1 MKNAAVPYFLA
12 AYNEVDTQTTMPR
25 ELLIQSPDGQMK
37 TVPLSRERISVGRSS
52 AAELCF
58 PDDGGLSRQHF
69 AFEPEGDDWT
79 VRDLG
84 SKNGTFVNNI
94 PLKARLLLKPGD
106 RITAGHLV
114 VVYAPEGTKPAPG
127 VVVFEGDDSSSPSTS
142 TVVTSLE
149 GALSNQTMV
158 LERGGAKASAPM
170 QALIRAGQELAEA
183 RPLEELFP
191 VILDL
196 AIQAVNAQRGVLLL
210 LEGGSLVARAHKGEN
225 FRISTAVRDRVLNE
239 KSSILVRDVGLD
251 EAFKA
256 RMSIVEQKVH
266 TMMAVPLQA
275 KERIIG
281 LIYVDSPF
289 VLREFTRDDLSLLT
303 VMANIAAIRIE
314 NARLTV
320 VEQAERIMQRDL
332 AQAADIQTG
341 MLPDKAP
348 DVPGVDLAGYNIA
361 CRTVGGDYYDFFP
374 YSDGRV
380 GLALGDV
387 SGKGMPASLLM
398 MGLHARVHVLAEEPG
413 NLGAFMSRLNK
424 ATCLKCPSNRF
435 ITFFFC
441 VLDNATGS
449 LAFANAGHNPPIVV
463 RASGAAEMLEGGG
476 PVLGILPAAPYREMS
491 AQLAQG
497 DMLVLYSD
505 GVTEATNLKEE
516 EYAEERFTEAL
527 RANRDKPAAAI
538 VEAVT
543 QSLADFTAGAPQ
555 ADDITLVVAKRV

>member
-1 MKNAAVPYFLA
+1 
-12 AYNEVDTQTTMPR
+12 MPR
-25 ELLIQSPDGQMK
+25 ELLIQCPDGQMK
-37 TVPLSRERISVGRSS
+37 TVPLSQERISVGRSS
-52 AAELCF
+52 TAELCF
-58 PDDGGLSRQHF
+58 PEDGGLSRQHF

-79 VRDLG
+79 IQDLG
-84 SKNGTFVNNI
+84 SKNGTFVNNL

-114 VVYAPEGTKPAPG
+114 IVYAPEGKKPDSG
-127 VVVFEGDDSSSPSTS
+127 VVVFEGDDESSSPSTS

-149 GALSNQTMV
+149 GALSNQTMT
-158 LERGGAKASAPM
+158 LERGGPKASAPM

-183 RPLEELFP
+183 RPLADLFP

-210 LEGGSLVARAHKGEN
+210 LEGGGLVARAHKGEN
-225 FRISTAVRDRVLNE
+225 FRISTAVRDRVLHE
-239 KSSILVRDVGLD
+239 KSSVLVRDVQLD
-251 EAFKA
+251 DAFKA

-314 NARLTV
+314 NARLTE
-320 VEQAERIMQRDL
+320 VEEVERIMKREL

-341 MLPDKAP
+341 MLPDNAP
-348 DVPGVDLAGYNIA
+348 HVPGVDLAGYNIA

-441 VLDNATGS
+441 VLDTATGA
-449 LAFANAGHNPPIVV
+449 LAFANAGHNPPILV

-476 PVLGILPAAPYREMS
+476 PVLGILPIAPYCEMS
-491 AQLAQG
+491 AQLAPG

-505 GVTEATNLKEE
+505 GVTEAINLNEE
-516 EYAEERFTEAL
+516 EYAEPRFIEVL
-527 RANRDKPAAAI
+527 KANRGKPAAAI